1 MKKKACYNK
10 GPLEDTV
17 MCFLGEYAE
26 STCLKRAGED
36 RLLPVGAL
44 AVKQVFIKNKNSE
57 NG

>member
-1 MKKKACYNK
+1 
-10 GPLEDTV
+10 